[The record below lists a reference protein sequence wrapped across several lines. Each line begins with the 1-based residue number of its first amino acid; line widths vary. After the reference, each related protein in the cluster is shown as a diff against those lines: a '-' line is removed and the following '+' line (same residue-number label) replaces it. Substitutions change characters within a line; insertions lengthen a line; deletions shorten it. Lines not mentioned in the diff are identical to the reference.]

1 MEMAAASRL
10 PISVVGTLWARAN
23 VKQLMTASARHRLR
37 NTLVATLLAVAVA
50 ALASCGSDGTGAN
63 GGQTTIAVTS
73 QTTSD
78 PPGVF
83 GVVLAGPT
91 CPVETADDPC
101 PPRPVDAA
109 IDAHDAEGDVV
120 ASTRTDADG
129 HYSLTLAPGS
139 YTVVATT
146 GAGLPICQAVT
157 IIVTPGPPVR
167 ADISCDTGIR

>member
-10 PISVVGTLWARAN
+10 PISVVGTLWARTN

-37 NTLVATLLAVAVA
+37 NTLVATLLVVAVA

-109 IDAHDAEGDVV
+109 IDAHDADGDVL

>member
-1 MEMAAASRL
+1 
-10 PISVVGTLWARAN
+10 
-23 VKQLMTASARHRLR
+23 MTASACHRLR
-37 NTLVATLLAVAVA
+37 NTLVATLLALTVA
-50 ALASCGSDGTGAN
+50 ALTSCGSDGTGGN

-73 QTTSD
+73 QSTSD

-109 IDAHDAEGDVV
+109 IDAHDAEGDVL

-146 GAGLPICQAVT
+146 GAGLPICQPVT
-157 IIVTPGPPVR
+157 IIVTPGPPVH